1 MRFSLEQRLSALVSG
16 AIILCLIFCSNAYA
30 QTVNSTVT
38 GVVRDTAG
46 AVIPGA
52 KVTLTDAA
60 TKISVNTTTKSE
72 GFYLFNDVRSGYYKV
87 AAEAT
92 GFKKSEVRDVKVDV
106 SAPSTVNVNLETGQ
120 IAEVV
125 TTTASDSQA
134 VVNTENAQLTATV
147 FTKQINDLPLNG
159 RNPVQLASMQA
170 GVASVDDDGTRNSTI
185 NGMRGSFNNITW
197 DGINIQENYLRGNAS
212 SGLFAQAAPSV
223 VGVAEFTIVTQNAG
237 AADGTGAAQV
247 KLVTPRG
254 STNFHGQLFEFHRND
269 AIDANTFFNNAAG
282 LDKEK
287 LIQNQFGFGLGGP
300 IKLPKKVFGPLGF
313 DTSKL
318 FFYAYDEETRQA
330 EKAGLTRTV
339 LYPAARQGAF
349 TYRRNDNGQLH
360 TINLLSLTGR
370 PIDPTM
376 QSLLALTPTPNDPAA
391 AAGDRINTGAF
402 RFNSPSGNTSRL
414 WGFRIDYN
422 HSERHR
428 FEAIHSNSASDTPND
443 TFNNTGEP
451 FPGLPGVGQFPR
463 RKRWS
468 FAWNWAPTSTINNE
482 LRGGTYRQ
490 ISRFIN
496 STEFPEGYVLT
507 WPTIGGTAAVTNPV
521 RTNQDSG
528 RDGNITEIADNA
540 SWSKGDHFLRFGGG
554 FRHVQIIPFSFAG
567 KLPGYTIGFGSGNI
581 NPLNAGNTAQ
591 FPGGIAPNDF
601 TNASRLLAL
610 LTGALT
616 TATQTFNV
624 VDANSGYVT
633 GAPQRRDLRY
643 YALGFYVGDTWRF
656 RPNLTL
662 NIGLRH
668 DYYDPVREVNGIGLL
683 PRGGLEALRDP
694 NLVLELA
701 GGGKGTRPFY
711 KPDKNNFAP
720 SFSFSWDPFKEGKTA
735 IRGGYSISYVL
746 DSPIQTAENAAI
758 DGNDGLTSAV
768 TVRNINS
775 TVSGNRQA
783 IATPNFKI
791 PRTLKDQQAINVNP
805 AVFSIDPNLKTPYVQ
820 QWNIG
825 IEREIFRD
833 TALEVRYVGNR
844 GVKLTRGI
852 DINQV
857 VIFGNGFLD
866 DFKRAQGNLL
876 ASEAERARQTSAGV
890 PSAQRVAS
898 SPDFNLAV
906 PGSQRL
912 AIFPQIGNR
921 GFYNSATGSALD
933 NTLVTLIR
941 QNQVGELVQSYV
953 NGRNIFLT
961 PGTNGAVLSPGFF
974 LRANPQAGA
983 VDLISNGSFS
993 NYNAL
998 QAEIRRRLR
1007 SGVYF
1012 QANYTW
1018 SKGFTDFDGSD
1029 SNFSALLD
1037 LDKGTALE
1045 KKRITNDVTHIFR
1058 SNGIYELPFGPG
1070 KPWLQSGLDSR
1081 QFGGWQLSGIFEAR
1095 TGRPI
1100 SFTSNR
1106 GTVNRQG
1113 RSARNTVI
1121 TSLSREELQHRTG
1134 LFFDPATG
1142 RPLFVD
1148 PSLIGSDGRGNPQ
1161 SLQKPEAGQYGTLQ
1175 LTPVSGPGFW
1185 NIDLS
1190 LNKRTKIKE
1199 SWNLEFRA
1207 EAFNAF
1213 NHTNFSVSNENNDIN
1228 STTFGR
1234 LTTTFDP
1241 RILQFALKLNFYAVA
1256 WEFSAL
1262 KKAQDEERALSSC
1275 AFFVCWRKSAKRY
1288 VFAMRKPRGE
1298 ARSIT

>member
-16 AIILCLIFCSNAYA
+16 AIVFCLVFCAIASA

-60 TKISVNTTTKSE
+60 TKLSINTTTNNE
-72 GFYLFNDVRSGYYKV
+72 GFYLFNDIRSGYYMV
-87 AAEAT
+87 AAEAA
-92 GFKKSEVRDVKVDV
+92 GFKKTEIRDVKVDV
-106 SAPSTVNVNLETGQ
+106 GAPATVNVNLEAGQ

-134 VVNTENAQLTATV
+134 VVNTENAQLTATI
-147 FTKQINDLPLNG
+147 FEKQINDLPLNG
-159 RNPVQLASMQA
+159 RNPVQLASLQA
-170 GVASVDDDGTRNSTI
+170 GVASAGAMRNSTI

-254 STNFHGQLFEFHRND
+254 STNFHGQIFEFHRND
-269 AIDANTFFNNAAG
+269 AIDANTFFNNAAD
-282 LDKEK
+282 LEKEK
-287 LIQNQFGFGLGGP
+287 LIQNQFGFGVGGP

-313 DTSKL
+313 DTDKL
-318 FFYAYDEETRQA
+318 FFYAYDEETREA
-330 EKAGLTRTV
+330 EEAGLTRTV
-339 LYPAARQGAF
+339 LYPAARQGNF
-349 TYRRNDNGQLH
+349 TYLRADNGQLQ
-360 TINLLSLTGR
+360 TVNLLNLTGR
-370 PIDPTM
+370 QVDPTI
-376 QSLLALTPTPNDPAA
+376 QSQLALTPTPNDPTA

-402 RFNSPSGNTSRL
+402 RFNSPSGSTERL

-422 HSERHR
+422 HSEHHR
-428 FEAIHSNSASDTPND
+428 FEAIYSNDAVNTPND
-443 TFNNTGEP
+443 AITNNIGEP
-451 FPGLPGVGQFPR
+451 FPGLPGAGQFPR
-463 RKRWS
+463 RQRWS
-468 FAWNWAPTSTINNE
+468 FAWNWAATQTINNE
-482 LRGGTYRQ
+482 VRGGTYRQ
-490 ISRFIN
+490 KSRFIN
-496 STEFPEGYVLT
+496 SREFPEGYVLT
-507 WPTIGGTAAVTNPV
+507 WPTIGSAVTNPV
-521 RTNQDSG
+521 RTTQNSG
-528 RDGNITEIADNA
+528 RDGNITEFADNA
-540 SWSKGDHFLRFGGG
+540 SWVKGNHILRFGGG
-554 FRHVQIIPFSFAG
+554 FRHVQIIPFSFG
-567 KLPGYTIGFGSGNI
+567 GLLPGYTIGFGSGNI
-581 NPLNAGNTAQ
+581 NPLNANNAAQ
-591 FPGGIAPNDF
+591 FPGGVASNDF

-624 VDANSGYVT
+624 VDANSGYVA

-643 YALGFYVGDTWRF
+643 YALGFYVGDTWRL

-668 DYYDPVREVNGIGLL
+668 DYYDPVREVNGVGLL
-683 PRGGLEALRDP
+683 PRGGLESLRDP

-711 KPDKNNFAP
+711 SPDKNNFAP

-768 TVRNINS
+768 SAPNIIG
-775 TVSGNRQA
+775 TVSGNRPPV
-783 IATPNFKI
+783 TKPDFKI
-791 PRTLKDQQAINVNP
+791 PRTLKDQQTINQNP
-805 AVFSIDPNLKTPYVQ
+805 TVFSIDPNLKTPYVQ

-833 TALEVRYVGNR
+833 TAIEVRYVGNR
-844 GVKLTRGI
+844 GIKLTRGI

-857 VIFGNGFLD
+857 VIFSNGFLD
-866 DFKRAQGNLL
+866 DFKRAQGNLV
-876 ASEAERARQTSAGV
+876 SSGAENARQAGLGV
-890 PSAQRVAS
+890 PEAQRVAV
-898 SPDFNLAV
+898 SPDFNQAV

-912 AIFPQIGNR
+912 TIFPQVGRR
-921 GFYNSATGSALD
+921 GFYTTATGSTLNTDIVAL
-933 NTLVTLIR
+933 I
-941 QNQVGELVQSYV
+941 QQGQVGELAQTYV
-953 NGRNIFLT
+953 GSRAIYLT
-961 PGTNGAVLSPGFF
+961 PGTNRAVLSPGFF
-974 LRANPQAGA
+974 LRANPEAGA
-983 VDLISNGSFS
+983 VDFIGNGSFS

-1012 QANYTW
+1012 QSNYTW

-1037 LDKGTALE
+1037 LEKGTAIE

-1070 KPWLQSGLDSR
+1070 KPWLQGGLASR
-1081 QFGGWQLSGIFEAR
+1081 LFGGWQISGIFEAR

-1113 RSARNTVI
+1113 RSARNTVT
-1121 TSLSREELQHRTG
+1121 TSLSREELQDRTG
-1134 LFFDPATG
+1134 LFFDPASG
-1142 RPLFVD
+1142 RPLFID
-1148 PSLIGSDGRGNPQ
+1148 PSLIGSDGRGNPKV
-1161 SLQKPEAGQYGTLQ
+1161 LQNPDAGQYGTLQ

-1185 NIDLS
+1185 NVDLS
-1190 LNKRTKIKE
+1190 LIKRTKIKE

-1213 NHTNFSVSNENNDIN
+1213 NHTNFSVGAENNDIN

-1234 LTTTFDP
+1234 LTSTFDP
-1241 RILQFALKLNFYAVA
+1241 RILQFALKLNF
-1256 WEFSAL
+1256 
-1262 KKAQDEERALSSC
+1262 
-1275 AFFVCWRKSAKRY
+1275 
-1288 VFAMRKPRGE
+1288 
-1298 ARSIT
+1298 

>member
-1 MRFSLEQRLSALVSG
+1 MRFSLEQLLSALVSG
-16 AIILCLIFCSNAYA
+16 AIVLCLFFCANASA

-52 KVTLTDAA
+52 KVSLTDAA
-60 TKISVNTTTKSE
+60 TKLSINTTTNGE
-72 GFYLFNDVRSGYYKV
+72 GFYLFNDIRSGYYTV

-106 SAPSTVNVNLETGQ
+106 GVPATVNVHLEAGQ

-125 TTTASDSQA
+125 TTTASDSQSL
-134 VVNTENAQLTATV
+134 VNTENAQLTATI
-147 FTKQINDLPLNG
+147 FAKQINDLPLNG
-159 RNPVQLASMQA
+159 RNPVQLASLQA
-170 GVASVDDDGTRNSTI
+170 GVASTGAMRNSTI

-254 STNFHGQLFEFHRND
+254 STEFHGELFEFHRND
-269 AIDANTFFNNAAG
+269 AIDANSFFNNAAG

-287 LIQNQFGFGLGGP
+287 LIQNQFGFGIGGP
-300 IKLPKKVFGPLGF
+300 IKLPRKVFGPLGF
-313 DTSKL
+313 DTNKL
-318 FFYAYDEETRQA
+318 FFYAYDEETREA
-330 EKAGLTRTV
+330 EEAGLTRTV
-339 LYPAARQGAF
+339 LYPAARQGNF
-349 TYRRNDNGQLH
+349 TYRRADNGQFQ
-360 TINLLSLTGR
+360 TVNLLGSR
-370 PIDPTM
+370 QIDPTI
-376 QSLLALTPTPNDPAA
+376 QSQLALTPTPNDPTA

-402 RFNSPSGNTSRL
+402 RFNSPSGSNERL

-428 FEAIHSNSASDTPND
+428 FEAIYSNDAVNTPND
-443 TFNNTGEP
+443 AITNNIGEP
-451 FPGLPGVGQFPR
+451 FPGLPGAGQFPR
-463 RKRWS
+463 RQRWS

-482 LRGGTYRQ
+482 VRGGTYRQ

-496 STEFPEGYVLT
+496 SREFPEGYVLT

-521 RTNQDSG
+521 RTTQNSG
-528 RDGNITEIADNA
+528 RDGNITEFADNA
-540 SWSKGDHFLRFGGG
+540 SWVKGGHILRFGGG
-554 FRHVQIIPFSFAG
+554 FRHVQIIPFSFG
-567 KLPGYTIGFGSGNI
+567 GILPGYTIGFGSGNI
-581 NPLNAGNTAQ
+581 NPLNANNAAQ
-591 FPGGIAPNDF
+591 FPGGIASNDF

-624 VDANSGYVT
+624 VDANSGYVA

-643 YALGFYVGDTWRF
+643 YAIGFYVGDTWRF

-668 DYYDPVREVNGIGLL
+668 DYYDPVREVNGVGLL
-683 PRGGLEALRDP
+683 PRGELESLRDP

-711 KPDKNNFAP
+711 RPDKNNFAP

-768 TVRNINS
+768 SVPNIIG
-775 TVSGNRQA
+775 TVSGDRPPV
-783 IATPNFKI
+783 TKPDFKI
-791 PRTLKDQQAINVNP
+791 PRTLKDQQTINQNP
-805 AVFSIDPNLKTPYVQ
+805 TVFSIDPNLKTPYVQ

-833 TALEVRYVGNR
+833 TAIEVRYVGNR
-844 GVKLTRGI
+844 GIKLTRGI

-857 VIFGNGFLD
+857 IISGNGFLD
-866 DFKRAQGNLL
+866 DFRRAQGNLV
-876 ASEAERARQTSAGV
+876 ASGAESARQAGLGI
-890 PSAQRVAS
+890 PEAQRVAV
-898 SPDFNLAV
+898 SPDFNSAV

-912 AIFPQIGNR
+912 TIFPQVGRR
-921 GFYNSATGSALD
+921 GFYTTATGSTL
-933 NTLVTLIR
+933 NTDIVTLI
-941 QNQVGELVQSYV
+941 QQGQVGELVQTYV
-953 NGRNIFLT
+953 NSRSIYLT
-961 PGTNGAVLSPGFF
+961 PGTNRAVLSPGFF
-974 LRANPQAGA
+974 LRANPEAGA
-983 VDLISNGSFS
+983 VDFIGNGSFS

-1012 QANYTW
+1012 QANYTF

-1037 LDKGTALE
+1037 LEKGTALE

-1058 SNGIYELPFGPG
+1058 TNGVYELPFGPG
-1070 KPWLQSGLDSR
+1070 KPWLQGGVASR
-1081 QFGGWQLSGIFEAR
+1081 LFGGWQLSGIFEAR

-1100 SFTSNR
+1100 SFVSNR

-1113 RSARNTVI
+1113 RSARNTAI
-1121 TSLSREELQHRTG
+1121 TSLSREELQDKTG

-1148 PSLIGSDGRGNPQ
+1148 PSLIGPDGRGNPQ
-1161 SLQKPEAGQYGTLQ
+1161 LLQNPEAGQYGTLQ

-1185 NIDLS
+1185 NVDMS
-1190 LNKRTKIKE
+1190 LIKRTKIKE

-1207 EAFNAF
+1207 EVFNAF
-1213 NHTNFSVSNENNDIN
+1213 NHTNFSVGAESNDIN

-1241 RILQFALKLNFYAVA
+1241 RILQFALKLKF
-1256 WEFSAL
+1256 
-1262 KKAQDEERALSSC
+1262 
-1275 AFFVCWRKSAKRY
+1275 
-1288 VFAMRKPRGE
+1288 
-1298 ARSIT
+1298 

>member
-1 MRFSLEQRLSALVSG
+1 MRLSLEQRLSALVSG
-16 AIILCLIFCSNAYA
+16 AIVLCLIFCANASA

-60 TKISVNTTTKSE
+60 TKLSVNTTTNGE
-72 GFYLFNDVRSGYYKV
+72 GFYLFNDIRSGYYSV
-87 AAEAT
+87 AVEAT

-106 SAPSTVNVNLETGQ
+106 GTPATVNVNLETGQ
-120 IAEVV
+120 IAEVI
-125 TTTASDSQA
+125 TTTASESQSL
-134 VVNTENAQLTATV
+134 VNTENAQLTATV
-147 FTKQINDLPLNG
+147 FAKQINDLPLNG
-159 RNPVQLASMQA
+159 RNPVQLASLQA
-170 GVASVDDDGTRNSTI
+170 GVASVSDNGTRNSTI

-197 DGINIQENYLRGNAS
+197 DGINIQENYLRGGAS

-254 STNFHGQLFEFHRND
+254 STNFHGELFEFHRND
-269 AIDANTFFNNAAG
+269 AIDANTFFNKAAG

-287 LIQNQFGFGLGGP
+287 LIQNQFGFGIGGP

-313 DTSKL
+313 DTNKL
-318 FFYAYDEETRQA
+318 FFYAYDEETRDA
-330 EKAGLTRTV
+330 ETSGLTRTT
-339 LYPAARQGAF
+339 LYQAAREGNF
-349 TYRRNDNGQLH
+349 TYRRVDNNQLQ
-360 TINLLSLTGR
+360 TVNLLSLSGR
-370 PIDPTM
+370 QVDPTM
-376 QSLLALTPTPNDPAA
+376 QSLLALTPTPNDPTA

-402 RFNSPSGNTSRL
+402 RFNSPAGSTTRL

-422 HSERHR
+422 LSERHR
-428 FEAIHSNSASDTPND
+428 FEAIHSNNSNNFPND

-463 RKRWS
+463 RKHWS
-468 FAWNWAPTSTINNE
+468 FAWNWTATPTISNE

-490 ISRFIN
+490 ISRFLN

-528 RDGNITEIADNA
+528 RDGNITDISDNA
-540 SWSKGDHFLRFGGG
+540 SWFKGGHILRFGGG

-567 KLPGYTIGFGSGNI
+567 KFPGYTLGFGSGNVD
-581 NPLNAGNTAQ
+581 PLNSTL
-591 FPGGIAPNDF
+591 FPGGIASTDSD
-601 TNASRLLAL
+601 NASRLLAL

-616 TATQTFNV
+616 QVTQTFNV
-624 VDANSGYVT
+624 VDANSGYVA

-668 DYYDPVREVNGIGLL
+668 DYYDPVHEVNGIGLL
-683 PRGGLEALRDP
+683 PRGGLESLRDP
-694 NLVLELA
+694 NLVLEQA

-768 TVRNINS
+768 TVRNINA

-783 IATPNFKI
+783 IATPVFKV

-805 AVFSIDPNLKTPYVQ
+805 TVFSIDPNLRTPYVQ

-866 DFKRAQGNLL
+866 DFKRAQSNLL
-876 ASEAERARQTSAGV
+876 ASDAERARQTAAGV
-890 PSAQRVAS
+890 PTAQRVAS
-898 SPDFNLAV
+898 SPAFNSAV
-906 PGSQRL
+906 PGSQQL
-912 AIFPQIGNR
+912 TIFPQIGNR
-921 GFYNSATGSALD
+921 GFFNAATGPAL
-933 NTLVTLIR
+933 NTTLVNLIR

-953 NGRNIFLT
+953 NGRDIYLT

-983 VDLISNGSFS
+983 VDFIGNGSFS

-1012 QANYTW
+1012 QSNYTW

-1037 LDKGTALE
+1037 LDKGVALE
-1045 KKRITNDVTHIFR
+1045 KKRITNDITHIFKA
-1058 SNGIYELPFGPG
+1058 NGVYELPFGPG
-1070 KPWLQSGLDSR
+1070 KRWMQDGVASGL
-1081 QFGGWQLSGIFEAR
+1081 FGGWQFSGLFEAR

-1121 TSLSREELQHRTG
+1121 TSLSREDLQDKTG

-1161 SLQKPEAGQYGTLQ
+1161 FLQNPNAGEYGSLQ

-1185 NIDLS
+1185 NVDLS
-1190 LNKRTKIKE
+1190 LIKRTKIKE

-1213 NHTNFSVSNENNDIN
+1213 NHTNFVVSNESNDIN

-1234 LTTTFDP
+1234 LTTTFNP
-1241 RILQFALKLNFYAVA
+1241 RILQFALKLNF
-1256 WEFSAL
+1256 
-1262 KKAQDEERALSSC
+1262 
-1275 AFFVCWRKSAKRY
+1275 
-1288 VFAMRKPRGE
+1288 
-1298 ARSIT
+1298 